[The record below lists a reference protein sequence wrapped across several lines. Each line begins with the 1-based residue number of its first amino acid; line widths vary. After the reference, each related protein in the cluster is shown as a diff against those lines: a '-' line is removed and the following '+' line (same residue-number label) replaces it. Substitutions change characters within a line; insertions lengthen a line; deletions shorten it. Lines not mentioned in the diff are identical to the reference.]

1 MVEVRI
7 AKPSDAEN
15 ILEIYAP
22 YIISH
27 STTFEIEVPTIEQF
41 QLRMAQIQLRFPW
54 IICTINNSIAGY
66 TYASPFKERE
76 AYQWSAE
83 CSVYLSHPF
92 MNKGIGRLLYKTLFS
107 IIKYQGIRNVF
118 AGITLPNDPS
128 IRLHERLGFK
138 SIAVYENIGYKLGQ
152 WHNVGWWKLQLNEY
166 SLEPPPLLKFSE
178 LDPNQFLP
186 DLHRAE
192 NFIRSM
198 NL

>member
-7 AKPSDAEN
+7 ATPLDAEN

-22 YIISH
+22 YVLSH
-27 STTFEIEVPTIEQF
+27 ATTFEIHVPTIEDFRQ
-41 QLRMAQIQLRFPW
+41 RISQILLKFPW
-54 IICTINNSIAGY
+54 IVCYINNSLAGY

-83 CSVYLSHPF
+83 CSVYLSHAF
-92 MNKGIGRLLYKTLFS
+92 MNKGIGRVLYKTLFP
-107 IIKYQGIRNVF
+107 ILKHQGIRNVF

-128 IRLHERLGFK
+128 VRLHEKLGFK
-138 SIAVYENIGYKLGQ
+138 SIAVYENIGYKLGH

-166 SLEPPPLLKFSE
+166 STEPPPFLKFSQF
-178 LDPNQFLP
+178 DPNQFLP

-192 NFIRSM
+192 NFIGSI
-198 NL
+198 NH